1 MKKNSVLGIWIL
13 WMLLFYY
20 TFSFGQAQTVGSV
33 EQVGTSM
40 ANFLKIG
47 VGARALA
54 MGGAYVAA
62 CDDISS
68 LYWNPGALDRLER
81 NEMMAQQTTWLVES
95 DLYFLG
101 VSLKLSNW
109 GSVGVSAYYFTSGD
123 IEETTLS
130 QPDGTGR
137 TFSAYDLALGVTYS
151 KMITDRFSTG
161 LTVKMI
167 EESLDREKARS
178 MAIDIGSVFQ
188 TGFLN
193 DMKIGMSL
201 SNLGGQMRLEGSDL
215 AIQYSTNPEHP
226 TRVVN
231 ANLDTEEWDIPLFF
245 RFGLATDVIDREESR
260 WTVSSEVMDSRDFT
274 HRLSLG
280 TEWAYREMF
289 FLRGGYKFNYDEDSF
304 TVGGGINFER
314 GGTQIRLDYAYG
326 DFGVFDNTQRF
337 SLIFAF

>member
-1 MKKNSVLGIWIL
+1 MKKIIVVNACIL
-13 WMLLFYY
+13 WMLVHLSS
-20 TFSFGQAQTVGSV
+20 TSFGQAQTSGSL

-62 CDDISS
+62 CDDITA
-68 LYWNPGALDRLER
+68 LYWNPGALDRLQQ
-81 NEMMAQQTTWLVES
+81 NEVIAQQTTWLVES
-95 DLYFLG
+95 DLYFFGASYRVL
-101 VSLKLSNW
+101 NW
-109 GSVGVSAYYFTSGD
+109 GTVGLSAYYFSSGN
-123 IEETTLS
+123 IEETTLT

-137 TFSAYDLALGVTYS
+137 TFSAYDLALGLTYS
-151 KMITDRFSTG
+151 KMITDRFSSG
-161 LTVKMI
+161 ITVKMI

-178 MAIDIGSVFQ
+178 IALDIGSVFQ

-201 SNLGGQMRLEGSDL
+201 SNLGGQMSLDGSDL
-215 AIQYSTNPEHP
+215 SIQYSTNPDHP

-245 RFGLATDVIDREESR
+245 RFGLATNVMEREGNR
-260 WTVSSEVMDSRDFT
+260 LMVSSEVMDSRDFT

-280 TEWAYREMF
+280 SEWALRDMF

-304 TVGGGINFER
+304 TLGGGINFER

-337 SLIFAF
+337 SFIFAF